1 MLLYAAALLL
11 SQDKPCPPLDASK
24 LGAFAAWPV
33 HYDSLEPGTA
43 VTLMAVDPARVS
55 DLPANDRKGSAA
67 LVMFSIRAAGAYEIA
82 ADQPGWIDLLP
93 GFVGATTAV
102 APVSHRHGEA
112 CSPLR
117 KILRFD
123 LKPGVYR
130 LYLSGLATREVRV
143 MLVAGE

>member
-11 SQDKPCPPLDASK
+11 SQDAPCPPLDASK

-43 VTLMAVDPARVS
+43 VTRITGDATRLK
-55 DLPANDRKGSAA
+55 DLPPNDRKGSAA
-67 LVMFSIRAAGAYEIA
+67 MVMFSIRAVGPYEIA
-82 ADQPGWIDLLP
+82 TDQPGWIDLLP
-93 GFVGATTAV
+93 GFDGATTAV
-102 APVSHRHGEA
+102 EPASHRHGEA